1 MMMMKNPVVLVAC
14 TLLFSSLAV
23 LASQSSFGPEECCF
37 KFASK
42 PLPKRKV
49 ISYKHTE
56 DLCPMR
62 GALFT
67 MLSGTQ
73 ICVDPEVLWVQNIM
87 KAKDKLQA
95 KNVTTSVPTESN

>member
-23 LASQSSFGPEECCF
+23 LASQSFGPEECCF

-49 ISYKHTE
+49 VSYKHTE
-56 DLCPMR
+56 NLCPMR
-62 GALFT
+62 GVLFT

-73 ICVDPEVLWVQNIM
+73 ICVDPGVLWVQNIM
-87 KAKDKLQA
+87 KAKDSLQA